1 MKTNTSLVTK
11 KIHKLSVLA
20 TLFALAF
27 CCTGFHAFEE
37 CLQEV
42 VTQEVELFSGRQDV
56 SKENF
61 KRTLQ
66 SFYRPNVVVSS
77 SISSFPPSV
86 VVLTERSGLN
96 GQGTHLRL

>member
-1 MKTNTSLVTK
+1 MKTKTSPATK

-20 TLFALAF
+20 TLLAVAF
-27 CCTGFHAFEE
+27 CCTSSHAFEE

-42 VTQEVELFSGRQDV
+42 VTQEVELFSARQDV
-56 SKENF
+56 SRENS
-61 KRTLQ
+61 KRILK
-66 SFYRPNVVVSS
+66 SFYRPNVVVSP

-96 GQGTHLRL
+96 GQGTYLRL